1 MQNHVYMQPSKLI
14 KGSKVE
20 IWFTLFGCIQRLQII
35 PPRMSCVS
43 NVLTCQPG
51 ERVAAEDDLLSPAV
65 PGYAIGKQN
74 SMHKQ
79 DRVETC
85 VYTLLQVVK

>member
-1 MQNHVYMQPSKLI
+1 M
-14 KGSKVE
+14 
-20 IWFTLFGCIQRLQII
+20 
-35 PPRMSCVS
+35 
-43 NVLTCQPG
+43 
-51 ERVAAEDDLLSPAV
+51 AAEDDLLSPAV